1 MRGAWAAALVAALL
15 AWPLAVVA
23 DDEET
28 DTMCSPESAVNTTSL
43 RYTILSNQWG
53 NDGSGLQCVTSEL
66 GSKDDNA
73 TAFNATWRWFGNRTE
88 VHSFP
93 SVILNSNVMP
103 VVVSNL
109 TSITIDASWAIVPSP
124 SDDTETNSTLLASL
138 DTVADVALDMFL
150 DDDPLKS
157 SNASGATTEVMVWQ
171 SAYGNLK
178 PLGWDTISADPPI
191 RELSAVNYTLY
202 KGYNANGQ
210 TVYSWVPNQNQTKLS
225 TDLYPLVDY
234 LVKDGSISD
243 KMYLGRLQ
251 FGSETM
257 HSAENQNISFIVS
270 HLEMNVN
277 HEVWTPPKN
286 SGSGSGHHKGAAS
299 SLQPSIALTMAI
311 VLFLV
316 A

>member
-286 SGSGSGHHKGAAS
+286 SGSGHHKGAAS
-299 SLQPSIALTMAI
+299 SLQPSIALIMAI

-316 A
+316 V

>member
-1 MRGAWAAALVAALL
+1 MLGALIAVLL
-15 AWPLAVVA
+15 AWPLAANA
-23 DDEET
+23 DDDET
-28 DTMCSPESAVNTTSL
+28 NTMCSPESAVNTTSL

-53 NDGSGLQCVTSEL
+53 NDGSGLQCVTSDL
-66 GSKDDNA
+66 GSKDDNS
-73 TAFNATWRWFGNRTE
+73 TSFNATWRWYGNRTE

-109 TSITIDASWAIVPSP
+109 TSITIDASWAIVPEP
-124 SDDTETNSTLLASL
+124 SDETETNSTMLASL

-150 DDDPLKS
+150 DEDPLTS

-178 PLGWDTISADPPI
+178 PLGWDTISADPPV

-210 TVYSWVPNQNQTKLS
+210 TVYSWVPAQNQSTLN
-225 TDLYPLVDY
+225 TDLYPLVKY
-234 LVKDGSISD
+234 LVEDGAISD
-243 KMYLGRLQ
+243 RMYLGRLQ

-257 HSAENQNISFIVS
+257 HSGQNQNISFIVS
-270 HLEMNVN
+270 HVEMNVN
-277 HEVWTPPKN
+277 HEVWTPPKG
-286 SGSGSGHHKGAAS
+286 SGSGSGHKGAAS
-299 SLQPSIALTMAI
+299 SLQPSVTL
-311 VLFLV
+311 VGLVFGLFWIF
-316 A
+316 